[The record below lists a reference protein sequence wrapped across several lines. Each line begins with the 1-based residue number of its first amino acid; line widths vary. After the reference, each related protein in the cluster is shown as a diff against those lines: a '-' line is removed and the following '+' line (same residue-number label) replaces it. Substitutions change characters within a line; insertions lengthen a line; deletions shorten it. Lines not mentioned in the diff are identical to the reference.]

1 MRRKSDNSPEVRI
14 LLPLRWP
21 VRELKSHKPQKKK
34 KEKDKKNAEAKCE
47 EGVPGSGCEHNLFP
61 L

>member
-34 KEKDKKNAEAKCE
+34 KEKEKRPSVRGESLDQ
-47 EGVPGSGCEHNLFP
+47 GVSTT
-61 L
+61 